1 MEGLTGIG
9 LRSFITLLVYLTI
22 LVFTILILFLRE
34 DTNESFFISRIVY
47 ETFNG
52 DFIKINSDD
61 SLYTFMRD
69 KIGGE
74 LLEQPFNGTQTLP
87 QVRVLS
93 YMIGPIR
100 IMQMRTKSTS

>member
-1 MEGLTGIG
+1 MSHFSFQELYTKLLME
-9 LRSFITLLVYLTI
+9 
-22 LVFTILILFLRE
+22 
-34 DTNESFFISRIVY
+34 IS
-47 ETFNG
+47 N
-52 DFIKINSDD
+52 KINSDD

-74 LLEQPFNGTQTLP
+74 LLEQPFNGTQALP

-93 YMIGPIR
+93 YIIGPIR